1 MPKKRR
7 TTIIIEEDYGDD
19 KSHSVFVDGK
29 ELTEVKKETEK
40 KERTTKKSSTKKT
53 SSKKKSTST
62 TSKKKTS
69 TTSAKKKSTSKKKTT
84 RSKEATTT
92 KKTNKPK
99 ETTNK
104 KKDTIKTDQTSNII
118 ALPVL
123 NEEKDNSSLNLTEV
137 KNDKEESNKSLQV
150 VTDNSLVSLK
160 EQELKEV
167 KNDEESKKEVIDNP
181 EILDPEKE
189 ENKKEKENNE
199 NKKLDVID
207 TVLHP
212 KEKEETP
219 ENLDSKEETNSLEN
233 EEKDKAPQ
241 EKEEIK
247 QIDEDKIE
255 EKLEDKTSVEAEDT
269 SPVSDKNPAEP
280 LDSSENKENKEKQ
293 NIITIDNKPIEV
305 IKSDSNEKTNTSKK
319 NKIIPTLVLSI
330 SFLVILALAI
340 ALPIILNRQDSDIKE
355 INEEDINKDNFL
367 TKENFFN
374 SLKTL
379 SFDYTESQTGDPSL
393 TLEIEYSNINDV
405 YYYKETTFTSE
416 EENIIE
422 ITSLENSG
430 DEYKVKETNNE
441 TITFSESEV
450 ESYLKDK
457 FYNYF
462 VNYFSY
468 DSKVKENIISQYDKK
483 TLYYYSEKND
493 VYILKDE
500 KDSSYNFTIDKNGII
515 VNAEHFI
522 IGDPSLRLL
531 GISTIY
537 TLK

>member
-29 ELTEVKKETEK
+29 ELTEVKKETKK
-40 KERTTKKSSTKKT
+40 KERTAKKSSTKKT

-62 TSKKKTS
+62 MSKKKTS

-104 KKDTIKTDQTSNII
+104 KKDTIKTDETSNII

-137 KNDKEESNKSLQV
+137 KNDKEESNKSLQA

-160 EQELKEV
+160 EQELNEV

-181 EILDPEKE
+181 EIVDPEKE
-189 ENKKEKENNE
+189 DNKEGEENKED
-199 NKKLDVID
+199 KKLDIID
-207 TVLHP
+207 TVLYP

-233 EEKDKAPQ
+233 E

-255 EKLEDKTSVEAEDT
+255 EKLEDKTSVEAEDP
-269 SPVSDKNPAEP
+269 SPVSDKNLAEP

-293 NIITIDNKPIEV
+293 NITTINNKPVEV

-319 NKIIPTLVLSI
+319 NKLIPTLVLSI
-330 SFLVILALAI
+330 SFVVVLALAI

-457 FYNYF
+457 FDNYF

-483 TLYYYSEKND
+483 ILYYYSEKND

-515 VNAEHFI
+515 INAEHFI